1 MAETYEVG
9 VALGMGVAVGVIL
22 AGILAP
28 RRYGFVAA
36 LVGVVVIGFVGGL
49 LIRGW
54 LDVPGG
60 VIGGVIGASSAA
72 VVVRGALR
80 RGATMGGTAF
90 ILASAGVA
98 IATVSLIPV
107 VGYIVA
113 IGAPIWSFRKVRSEP
128 ERYAGLRTLA
138 K

>member
-1 MAETYEVG
+1 MAEAYEVG
-9 VALGMGVAVGVIL
+9 VALGMGVAVGIIL
-22 AGILAP
+22 AAILAP

-36 LVGVVVIGFVGGL
+36 ILGVVVIGFVGGL

-60 VIGGVIGASSAA
+60 VIGGLIGASCGA

-80 RGATMGGTAF
+80 RGGTMGGTAF
-90 ILASAGVA
+90 IMGSAGIA

-107 VGYIVA
+107 VGYLVA
-113 IGAPIWSFRKVRSEP
+113 IGAPIWSLRKVRSEP